1 MNLGP
6 MRSTLAAALLV
17 LVALPAGAAPKKG
30 PATPPVPAAGS
41 GAPTAGSAAAPV
53 APATPATPAVVLVPT
68 KTATACGTKLLP
80 LVVGNSWTYGQVAAP
95 LPAPDAIA
103 RIAPAEPKT
112 IVVTVKSVDA
122 KKGGDTTVTLEEK
135 VTVDLSKDPKK
146 PQLDERVVTSTIVC
160 SATRFDISPES
171 VFFAAEPGGI
181 IGMTLTKVDRKGTD
195 WKLAAGI
202 LGDAEWR
209 EDVSATWQ
217 RPATAGSEAPAA
229 SGKLELERVFTPG
242 QGDLVITKAGS
253 FKTER
258 LFLKTTGRVTLDG
271 APADLKP
278 MELPDNWVNT
288 IWLADGIGAVQLLN
302 SYAHM
307 YQLVDAKLN

>member
-1 MNLGP
+1 MNQGP

-30 PATPPVPAAGS
+30 PPPPPAAAPAAGS
-41 GAPTAGSAAAPV
+41 ASGTLVQPT
-53 APATPATPAVVLVPT
+53 VVLVPT

-112 IVVTVKSVDA
+112 IVVTVKTVDA

-135 VTVDLSKDPKK
+135 TTVDLSKDPKK

-160 SATRFDISPES
+160 GATRFDISPES

-181 IGMTLTKVDRKGTD
+181 IGMTIDKVERKGTD
-195 WKLAAGI
+195 WKLAAGA

-209 EDVSATWQ
+209 EDVSAMWK
-217 RPATAGSEAPAA
+217 RPSTTGSEAPAA

-288 IWLADGIGAVQLLN
+288 IWFADGIGAVQLLN